1 MTSHR
6 NNFFNTSLPYTWY
19 NAYASFMDFSK
30 TNGERA
36 RAESKTAVGR
46 LIEAIG
52 YPERAP
58 EGAASFTL
66 RVDGMEIL
74 AEERDGRLILSRLLT
89 DSDELLPTLAGYAAG
104 RLLREEAVLAT
115 EPNAHGIFI
124 WQDAPATA
132 DAQTLVHLFET
143 FLDSC
148 DWWRSRIA
156 GDAASASESVPEMM
170 IRP

>member
-1 MTSHR
+1 MQK
-6 NNFFNTSLPYTWY
+6 N
-19 NAYASFMDFSK
+19 YAHTPAFGIMKARYMDFSD
-30 TNGERA
+30 TNAGHGRPG
-36 RAESKTAVGR
+36 SQTAVGR
-46 LIEAIG
+46 LINAIG

-74 AEERDGRLILSRLLT
+74 AEERDGRLVLSRALT
-89 DSDELLPTLAGYAAG
+89 DSDEILPALAGYAAG
-104 RLLREEAVLAT
+104 RLLREEAVLAA
-115 EPNAHGIFI
+115 EPNTHGAFL
-124 WQDAPATA
+124 WQDAPSSA
-132 DAQTLVHLFET
+132 DAQTLVRLFEA

-156 GDAASASESVPEMM
+156 GDAASTSESVPEMM

>member
-1 MTSHR
+1 
-6 NNFFNTSLPYTWY
+6 
-19 NAYASFMDFSK
+19 MDFSDN
-30 TNGERA
+30 NGSRA
-36 RAESKTAVGR
+36 RAESKSAIGR
-46 LIEAIG
+46 LIDAIG
-52 YPERAP
+52 YPEMAP

-74 AEERDGRLILSRLLT
+74 AEERDGRLILSRVLT
-89 DSDELLPTLAGYAAG
+89 DSDELLPTLVGYAAG
-104 RLLREEAVLAT
+104 RLLREEAVLSAD
-115 EPNAHGIFI
+115 PNKAGAFL

-132 DAQTLVHLFET
+132 DARSLVRLFET

-156 GDAASASESVPEMM
+156 GETSNTSEPVPEMM

>member
-1 MTSHR
+1 
-6 NNFFNTSLPYTWY
+6 
-19 NAYASFMDFSK
+19 MDFSDTK
-30 TNGERA
+30 GGRA
-36 RAESKTAVGR
+36 HAGSQTAIGR

-74 AEERDGRLILSRLLT
+74 AEVRDGRLILSRLLT

-104 RLLREEAVLAT
+104 RLLREEAALAA
-115 EPNAHGIFI
+115 EPNAQGTFL

-148 DWWRSRIA
+148 DWWRARIA
-156 GDAASASESVPEMM
+156 GDTGASESVPEMM

>member
-1 MTSHR
+1 
-6 NNFFNTSLPYTWY
+6 
-19 NAYASFMDFSK
+19 MDFSD
-30 TNGERA
+30 TNAGRGSSK
-36 RAESKTAVGR
+36 SKTAIRR
-46 LIEAIG
+46 LIDAIG

-74 AEERDGRLILSRLLT
+74 AEERDGRLILSRVLT
-89 DSDELLPTLAGYAAG
+89 DSDDLLPTLAGFAAG
-104 RLLREEAVLAT
+104 RLLREEAVLAAD
-115 EPNAHGIFI
+115 PNTQGAFL

-132 DAQTLVHLFET
+132 DAQSIVRLFET

-148 DWWRSRIA
+148 DWWRARIA
-156 GDAASASESVPEMM
+156 GDAATTSESVPEMM

>member
-6 NNFFNTSLPYTWY
+6 NNFFNTSFPYTWY

-74 AEERDGRLILSRLLT
+74 AEERDGRLILSRVLT

-104 RLLREEAVLAT
+104 RMLREEAVLAA
-115 EPNAHGIFI
+115 EPNAHGLFL
-124 WQDAPATA
+124 WQDAPSTA

-156 GDAASASESVPEMM
+156 GDVAGTSGSVPELM

>member
-1 MTSHR
+1 
-6 NNFFNTSLPYTWY
+6 
-19 NAYASFMDFSK
+19 MDFSQI
-30 TNGERA
+30 NGTRA
-36 RAESKTAVGR
+36 RAESKTVIGR
-46 LIEAIG
+46 FIDAIG

-66 RVDGMEIL
+66 RVDGMEIM
-74 AEERDGRLILSRLLT
+74 ADERDGRLILSRGLT
-89 DSDELLPTLAGYAAG
+89 DTDDLLPSLAGYAAG
-104 RLLREEAVLAT
+104 RLLREEAVLAAD
-115 EPNAHGIFI
+115 PNTRGAFL

-132 DAQTLVHLFET
+132 DAHSLVRLFET

-156 GDAASASESVPEMM
+156 GETSSTSESVPEMM

>member
-1 MTSHR
+1 
-6 NNFFNTSLPYTWY
+6 
-19 NAYASFMDFSK
+19 MDFSE
-30 TNGERA
+30 TNGSRA
-36 RAESKTAVGR
+36 RAVSKTAIGR
-46 LIEAIG
+46 LIDAIG

-58 EGAASFTL
+58 EDAASFTL

-74 AEERDGRLILSRLLT
+74 AEERDGRLILSRSLT
-89 DSDELLPTLAGYAAG
+89 DSDDLIPTLAGYAAG
-104 RLLREEAVLAT
+104 RLLREEAVLSAD
-115 EPNAHGIFI
+115 PSKLGAFL

-132 DAQTLVHLFET
+132 DAQSFVRLFET

-156 GDAASASESVPEMM
+156 GETANTSESVPELM

>member
-1 MTSHR
+1 MSIG
-6 NNFFNTSLPYTWY
+6 NFFHTSNYYKWY
-19 NAYASFMDFSK
+19 NAYASFMDFSD
-30 TNGERA
+30 TNGGRT
-36 RAESKTAVGR
+36 RPGSKTAVGR

-115 EPNAHGIFI
+115 EPNAHGIFL

-132 DAQTLVHLFET
+132 DAQTLVHLFES